1 MLIFM
6 KGISVQLDDETMAQ
20 LDQVA
25 PPCNGARAEFI
36 RRAIKAAILRSE
48 FDRIRESYLREPQS
62 FEDGDDWGDPLEW
75 NPKPAAE

>member
-1 MLIFM
+1 M
-6 KGISVQLDDETMAQ
+6 QLDDETSAQ

-48 FDRIRESYLREPQS
+48 FDRIRESYLREPQV
-62 FEDGDDWGDPLEW
+62 FEDGGDWDDPLEW
-75 NPKPAAE
+75 KPKAAAK